1 MKITSIFLLQLLL
14 SCFRSSTM
22 ASFEKTKKRIGGCAE
37 DVVPACKKAKL
48 RNLPTTT
55 SPVANN
61 NSFSGST
68 GVCGA
73 QAGFKEKIGIGN
85 FNLSTPSRETAKSVP
100 KSGAQRKTTAKNK
113 CKRTSRH
120 RCSTAMK
127 KAYNEWMSAQ
137 ENNRNMRR
145 RKHEADLKL

>member
-14 SCFRSSTM
+14 SCFRLSTM

-48 RNLPTTT
+48 RNLPTT

-61 NSFSGST
+61 NSFAGST
-68 GVCGA
+68 GVSGA
-73 QAGFKEKIGIGN
+73 QAGFKEKIGIKN
-85 FNLSTPSRETAKSVP
+85 FNLSTPPRETAKSVP
-100 KSGAQRKTTAKNK
+100 KSTAQGKTTAKNK

-127 KAYNEWMSAQ
+127 KAYNEWLSAQ
-137 ENNRNMRR
+137 ENNRNK
-145 RKHEADLKL
+145 RKRQHEADLKL

>member
-1 MKITSIFLLQLLL
+1 
-14 SCFRSSTM
+14 M

-37 DVVPACKKAKL
+37 DVVPALCKKAKL
-48 RNLPTTT
+48 RNLPTT

-68 GVCGA
+68 GVSVA
-73 QAGFKEKIGIGN
+73 QADFKEKIGIGN
-85 FNLSTPSRETAKSVP
+85 FNLSTPPREKAKSVP
-100 KSGAQRKTTAKNK
+100 KSTAQGKTTAKNK

-127 KAYNEWMSAQ
+127 KACNEWLSAQ

-145 RKHEADLKL
+145 KKYEADLKL